1 MNRLAVVA
9 TLLLF
14 IAGIGCGPDNP
25 FEPDPPSPSALTALL
40 SGGDTAKLSWTTC
53 PDSDFQSYTLYRS
66 ASPGIESKPNN
77 AEIVTVINKLTTT
90 VYYDSGV
97 SGTLYYVLKTTNEE
111 NAVSW
116 SNEVSV
122 KAPL

>member
-1 MNRLAVVA
+1 MKRLAVAA
-9 TLLLF
+9 TVLLV

-40 SGGDTAKLSWTTC
+40 SGEGTAKLSWTTC

-66 ASPGIESKPNN
+66 ASPGIENEPDN
-77 AEIVTVINKLTTT
+77 AEIVTVINKVTTT
-90 VYYDSGV
+90 VYYDSGL